1 MIRLLA
7 RSLVVGVALAMPAV
21 SHAQRGEDTIP
32 RTHILPALG
41 VHVGTP
47 QKASIAL
54 GVVLGE
60 DWQKDGRDHARNVA
74 LFVEPGLGA
83 GRASLAYVDHGYG
96 QFGSGFGVA
105 ATVIRTW
112 KDPWTVAKNQTF
124 VGGELILWPIV
135 FVGPRI
141 GLFRN
146 VTTTGASSDKWFV
159 SIDFGV
165 GY

>member
-7 RSLVVGVALAMPAV
+7 RSLIVSAALATPAAL
-21 SHAQRGEDTIP
+21 HAQRGEDTIP
-32 RTHILPALG
+32 RTHVLPALG
-41 VHVGTP
+41 LHVGTP

-60 DWQKDGRDHARNVA
+60 EWQKDGREHTRNVA

-96 QFGSGFGVA
+96 QFGSGFGIA

-112 KDPWTVAKNQTF
+112 KEPWTVQRNTTF

-135 FVGPRI
+135 FVGPRV
-141 GLFRN
+141 GLFRGVGN
-146 VTTTGASSDKWFV
+146 GPSSDRWFV
-159 SIDFGV
+159 SFDFGV